1 MRACLLSC
9 SSCARAVVVTAC
21 GFAALKYVECSAL
34 SQNNLKAVFDEA
46 IRAVLKPAVRFYV
59 CVSLRACACMR
70 AGCAADAW
78 PVLCPLRPLR
88 NPRPRKAAAA
98 CCNVWPCVTL
108 GPYAVKRND
117 MSSLQPRSGVCC
129 ARWALHEL
137 VFSCVCSGLQL
148 LSDRAFMTLRHPRH
162 ALQWQRSPGCDL
174 ECGGGDGVAR
184 LIMSSFVVLQFFTEL
199 DTEECS
205 ACSTRPALRT
215 A

>member
-1 MRACLLSC
+1 MSRFERARV
-9 SSCARAVVVTAC
+9 CALVAPLTL
-21 GFAALKYVECSAL
+21 GPSF
-34 SQNNLKAVFDEA
+34 
-46 IRAVLKPAVRFYV
+46 P
-59 CVSLRACACMR
+59 
-70 AGCAADAW
+70 
-78 PVLCPLRPLR
+78 PLRPQR

-117 MSSLQPRSGVCC
+117 MSSLQPRSGVCCC

-184 LIMSSFVVLQFFTEL
+184 LIMLSFVVLQFFTEL
-199 DTEECS
+199 DIEECS
-205 ACSTRPALRT
+205 ACSTHPALRT

>member
-1 MRACLLSC
+1 MFVSRFERARV
-9 SSCARAVVVTAC
+9 CALVAPLTL
-21 GFAALKYVECSAL
+21 GPSF
-34 SQNNLKAVFDEA
+34 
-46 IRAVLKPAVRFYV
+46 P
-59 CVSLRACACMR
+59 
-70 AGCAADAW
+70 
-78 PVLCPLRPLR
+78 PLRPLR

-117 MSSLQPRSGVCC
+117 MSSLQPRSGVCCC

-184 LIMSSFVVLQFFTEL
+184 LIMLFLWCCSSSQSWTLRNAALAAHTLHSGPPDVFTL
-199 DTEECS
+199 LVFHAAGGGDVH
-205 ACSTRPALRT
+205 ACKRRQISE
-215 A
+215 